1 MEKINKKKVSQLPE
15 ATTIDGFY
23 ALGTDNNNNSVR
35 VSVDLLKG
43 NKGEQGEKGEP
54 GKDGTSG
61 GIQIV
66 SDGQTISNDGKYLMI
81 SEGTITLSTKVD
93 NISESAL
100 SIVGAL
106 LPNGTFNTTSGY
118 WHTPITAIPAG
129 KTKMQVV
136 PLPDNLGGRSLAFYT
151 STGGFISTIYPIQS
165 QTHPY

>member
-100 SIVGAL
+100 SIVL
-106 LPNGTFNTTSGY
+106 
-118 WHTPITAIPAG
+118 
-129 KTKMQVV
+129 
-136 PLPDNLGGRSLAFYT
+136 SL
-151 STGGFISTIYPIQS
+151 IHI
-165 QTHPY
+165 